1 MWGFKRADCMIT
13 VTRLN
18 HSSMVL
24 NSDLIEHIESSPD
37 TVITLTNDRKLTV
50 QETSDEIVEMVRA
63 WRRSLM
69 AAEFPANMVSR
80 S

>member
-1 MWGFKRADCMIT
+1 MIN

-18 HSSMVL
+18 HSSLVL
-24 NSDLIEHIESSPD
+24 NCDLIEHIESSPD

-50 QETSDEIVEMVRA
+50 QETSDEVVEKVRV
-63 WRRSLM
+63 WRRSLLSPDY
-69 AAEFPANMVSR
+69 PANTVSR